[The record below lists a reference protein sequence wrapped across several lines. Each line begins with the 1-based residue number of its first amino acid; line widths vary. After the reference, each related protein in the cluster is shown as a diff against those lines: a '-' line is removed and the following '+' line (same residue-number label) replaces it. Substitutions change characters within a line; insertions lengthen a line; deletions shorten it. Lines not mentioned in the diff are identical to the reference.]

1 MQSTVKCNRPAG
13 IAAAIAV
20 FECQSKNIWS
30 VKLMIVQKQVE
41 ITSGT
46 ASRNTSWPPQRRFHQ

>member
-1 MQSTVKCNRPAG
+1 M
-13 IAAAIAV
+13 AAAIAV

-46 ASRNTSWPPQRRFHQ
+46 ASRKTSWPPQRRFHQ